1 MEQADNAISANL
13 KAIREQRNLSL
24 DQLAELTGV
33 SKSMLRQIETGR
45 SSPTIATIWKI
56 ANGLRLSFTTLVKRR
71 QTDVAIMD
79 FKGPERL
86 TAASGHYRLFPM
98 IPFDPERAF
107 EIYHVEIDPGTT
119 FDGEPHTGNVE
130 EYVFVH
136 QGRLEIT
143 VDENRYSADADQCIR
158 FVANRPHRYHSAGDD
173 MVSAIMMICY
183 LG

>member
-1 MEQADNAISANL
+1 MKQQENAISSNL
-13 KAIREQRNLSL
+13 KEIREQRNLSL

-56 ANGLRLSFTTLVKRR
+56 ANGLRLSFTTLVSKRR
-71 QTDVAIMD
+71 PDVAIMD
-79 FKGPERL
+79 FKWSKPL
-86 TAASGHYRLFPM
+86 TAKSERYRLFPL
-98 IPFDPERAF
+98 IPFDPEHGF
-107 EIYHVEIDPGTT
+107 EIYHVEIEPKTAY
-119 FDGEPHTGNVE
+119 DGEPHRGNVE
-130 EYVFVH
+130 EYVFVM

-143 VDENRYSADADQCIR
+143 VEENHYSVNANQFIR
-158 FVANRPHRYHSAGDD
+158 FIANRPHTYYSAGKE

>member
-1 MEQADNAISANL
+1 MEQQENAISSNL
-13 KAIREQRNLSL
+13 KEIREQRNLSL

-56 ANGLRLSFTTLVKRR
+56 ANGLRLSFTTLVSKR
-71 QTDVAIMD
+71 QPEVAIMD
-79 FKGPERL
+79 FKGTKPL
-86 TAASGHYRLFPM
+86 TAKSDHYRIFPLVP
-98 IPFDPERAF
+98 IDPEHAF

-119 FDGEPHTGNVE
+119 YEGEPHEGNVE
-130 EYVFVH
+130 EYVFVLR
-136 QGRLEIT
+136 GRLEIT
-143 VDENRYSADADQCIR
+143 VEENHYSVKPDQFIR
-158 FVANRPHRYHSAGDD
+158 FVANRPHKYNSAGEE